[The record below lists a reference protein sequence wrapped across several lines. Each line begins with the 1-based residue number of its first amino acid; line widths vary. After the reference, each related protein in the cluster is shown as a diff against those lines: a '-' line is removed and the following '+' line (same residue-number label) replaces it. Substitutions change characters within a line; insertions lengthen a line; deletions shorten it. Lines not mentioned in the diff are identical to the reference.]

1 MSDTLKSRTAR
12 SAIFIVRESLKSLRQ
27 YSADLTDPA
36 NIDRIVKES
45 EILST
50 SLKKLERY
58 LDAPAST
65 QTDTPRDAEISVP
78 TVTRALSAVQDGRI
92 CGACGGVIEGNGTPE
107 RTPDIDHCEDVGAPE
122 RARAHR
128 ATEDE

>member
-58 LDAPAST
+58 LDGPASG
-65 QTDTPRDAEISVP
+65 QITDTPRAGPLIDIQSVGKML
-78 TVTRALSAVQDGRI
+78 TAIHAGAI
-92 CGACGGVIEGNGTPE
+92 CGDCGGVQSGERSPDHERNIDVCTPE
-107 RTPDIDHCEDVGAPE
+107 RAK
-122 RARAHR
+122 AHR